1 RGCCRESCSRWP
13 PPPASAP
20 MPGAFCFS
28 WRRCSATPCWQEPSS
43 RIVQAWPG
51 AGRAMPNSCGGCNRS
66 RFGILLKR
74 FSTTAAASSGSST
87 SSFSWRTCSL
97 LFGKKTERYKGVG
110 TSQQKSQLDE
120 DSTDSGEPSNEKLS
134 LEADVVDFDESLDD
148 VTVDTPVSGRP
159 KVMSVTIKDRK
170 TLHAAYMPFLQSGG
184 IFVPTTGK
192 YKMGD
197 EIFLLLKLVESPEN
211 VSIPGKVVWITPEG
225 AMSHRVA

>member
-1 RGCCRESCSRWP
+1 
-13 PPPASAP
+13 
-20 MPGAFCFS
+20 M
-28 WRRCSATPCWQEPSS
+28 
-43 RIVQAWPG
+43 
-51 AGRAMPNSCGGCNRS
+51 
-66 RFGILLKR
+66 
-74 FSTTAAASSGSST
+74 
-87 SSFSWRTCSL
+87 

-110 TSQQKSQLDE
+110 SSQQKSLLDE
-120 DSTDSGEPSNEKLS
+120 DSTDSADPSNEKLS

-225 AMSHRVA
+225 AMSHRVAGIGIQFTGPDAAKVRTRIEGILGGALKSRRMTHTM